1 MLKWCDKE
9 INIMNHKKWFAI
21 IFGIA
26 GIGLT
31 LLFPPNNYSQ
41 RPYTFF
47 WNIPKGDVDV
57 EDMTVRLVIFAVFS
71 GILFFIPEGKKVK
84 KQKAEPIFIRL
95 IFAGIMI
102 LLGSIFLWWSDGDAW
117 DIIESVVFIAI
128 ACTLIIDYIRCK
140 KQKEGQSLKMVVKKK
155 KRLLLL
161 VSSFVFGVLLL
172 VLLAIGTAS
181 DVYWDGGFPRNQF
194 RIHVTD
200 SNDVPLTSAKLRVV
214 DKSNVSSYGF
224 PIEEFTEDSQPQA
237 DGSGTIV
244 VHHNGGIS
252 YGGSYKLLFGFIR
265 WPPSWSEVIPEYY
278 FHISLKG
285 YSKKSLRYGDLLDYE
300 CILDSSPKVIRP
312 VEVREGVIEN
322 LRFGIVEKTVVLQRE

>member
-1 MLKWCDKE
+1 
-9 INIMNHKKWFAI
+9 MN
-21 IFGIA
+21 
-26 GIGLT
+26 
-31 LLFPPNNYSQ
+31 
-41 RPYTFF
+41 
-47 WNIPKGDVDV
+47 
-57 EDMTVRLVIFAVFS
+57 
-71 GILFFIPEGKKVK
+71 VK
-84 KQKAEPIFIRL
+84 
-95 IFAGIMI
+95 M
-102 LLGSIFLWWSDGDAW
+102 
-117 DIIESVVFIAI
+117 
-128 ACTLIIDYIRCK
+128 
-140 KQKEGQSLKMVVKKK
+140 K

-161 VSSFVFGVLLL
+161 VSAFCFIVPLL

-194 RIHVTD
+194 RIRVTD
-200 SNDVPLTSAKLRVV
+200 SNGIPIASAKLSVV
-214 DKSNVSSYGF
+214 DKSNEAAYGY

-278 FHISLKG
+278 FHISSKG

-312 VEVREGVIEN
+312 VEVWEGVIEN